1 VVKRIAFVLNT
12 GAASEATGTALQLM
26 ERLLAL
32 GHRVSVFA
40 HDDAVTLS
48 AGDSEPAS
56 AIATLLRRGVHGP
69 AFDWVVERA
78 AAEALG
84 IEGRQ
89 APGVV
94 HGDHADLW
102 AIVRAA
108 DIVLTPG
115 SV

>member
-1 VVKRIAFVLNT
+1 MKRIAFVLNT
-12 GAASEATGTALQLM
+12 GAASEATATALALM
-26 ERLLAL
+26 ERLLSL

-48 AGDSEPAS
+48 AGDDESAR
-56 AIATLLRRGVHGP
+56 AIAALLRRGVHGA

-89 APGVV
+89 VAGVV
-94 HGDHADLW
+94 EGDHADLW

-108 DIVLTPG
+108 DMVLTPG
-115 SV
+115 SGH